1 MNVIIIIIIII
12 IIIYFLS
19 VSYQLVTSDASVLPI
34 TTRLNNI
41 IYCGV
46 IAETP

>member
-1 MNVIIIIIIII
+1 MIIIII

-41 IYCGV
+41 IF
-46 IAETP
+46 ILESLQKLLKTQ

>member
-1 MNVIIIIIIII
+1 MNVIIIIIII

-46 IAETP
+46 IAETA